1 MRPMASRPYGSTYA
15 LGPGPL
21 TPAIRALVVAS
32 GIAFVLS
39 LIVPG
44 LVPRLGLT
52 PAAVLRTGAV
62 WQPLTYMFLHGGLGY
77 LLWNMLSLWMFGT
90 ELERRWGTRAFA
102 RFYLLCGLGAGLTQ
116 LLLAVVPGPQALPMY
131 VTTTIGASGAI
142 YGVLLAYGLLFPHR
156 SILFFG
162 IFPMPARGAVLL
174 LGGIALVMALQEPG
188 GGIAHTAHLGG
199 LAAGYLLLRGGHLVA
214 DVRYWW
220 MRRRMEQM
228 RSRFDVHRGGRSGPS
243 DDDWKRDWKKHVH

>member
-1 MRPMASRPYGSTYA
+1 MAARPYDTGFA

-21 TPAIRALVVAS
+21 TPALRALIVTS
-32 GIAFVLS
+32 GVAFVLS
-39 LIVPG
+39 LIVPD

-52 PAAVLRTGAV
+52 PALVLRSGAI
-62 WQPLTYMFLHGGLGY
+62 WQPLTYMFLHGGLSH

-102 RFYLLCGLGAGLTQ
+102 RFYLACGLGAALTQ
-116 LLLAVVPGPQALPMY
+116 LLLALVPGAFGAAMY
-131 VTTTIGASGAI
+131 HTTTIGASGAI

-156 SILFFG
+156 SLLFFG

-174 LGGIALVMALQEPG
+174 LGGIALVMALQDPR

-199 LAAGYLLLRGGHLVA
+199 LVAGYLLLRGARLRLDLRA
-214 DVRYWW
+214 WW
-220 MRRRMEQM
+220 LRRRLE
-228 RSRFDVHRGGRSGPS
+228 RSRARFDVHRGGRDG
-243 DDDWKRDWKKHVH
+243 DDDWKHDWKKHVH